1 MIKIKFSGKF
11 IFVAVLLSILLA
23 PLSAHTE
30 ETKEKLITVSQPA
43 EDKQGYIQQLEKRI
57 SDLEAI
63 VNTLLKEKKVPP
75 PAPSG
80 EVPKEKTE
88 APPAAEDVWAE
99 PVVETAPVKGRDE
112 DARRRITEIET
123 WRRKLD
129 AEAAKAEE
137 EASEKVKFDFSGKYK
152 LRLNTRHNLNLDNRG
167 QHWLYDNYTYLDQ
180 RLQLRIDATYGPF
193 TSVLVLDKGNFV
205 FDWKED
211 SQGTL
216 DRWSEFHTVNAA
228 LVRELYLQ
236 YTGDFVFKAGRQT
249 MMAGNGG
256 IVLEGPVDSVKI
268 TYPIGKTPIGI
279 LSPSLAYIA
288 VSGGFKDFTNFRK
301 SGPPSG
307 DRSAVFGIANKLDG
321 WLLSL
326 DIKPKRGL
334 TIEPYVLKVFD
345 RGKAGDPDLNLDKDF
360 DSSTISR
367 DGHFEPMWLGA
378 AISGLEKNFS
388 YKADIIYLTGSY
400 TDRQDINAYAFLLR
414 GDYNFMKQSG
424 LLNNLSLGLELGRGS
439 GNKAEDS
446 ETTDKIKNFSGLYL
460 CKDRRKFGNI
470 FSEDLRAGYFLWDS
484 NLANVTFVSGIV
496 GFEPIDKLE
505 SNLRLTKLWTTES
518 VFKGHGP
525 VRDWSRGT
533 STTTE
538 KTRDI
543 GWEIDLNLDFPLYKK
558 RLRGFTEIGYL
569 IPGDVYQHADGQKAD
584 PASEIVIGTEFE
596 F

>member
-1 MIKIKFSGKF
+1 MRNKYFF
-11 IFVAVLLSILLA
+11 FLLSLIFLIFQS
-23 PLSAHTE
+23 LS
-30 ETKEKLITVSQPA
+30 VQA
-43 EDKQGYIQQLEKRI
+43 EDAGGSNGDTIKYIQSLEKRI
-57 SDLEAI
+57 SDLEEI
-63 VNTLLKEKKVPP
+63 IKGLVGEKTTQPAFPP
-75 PAPSG
+75 GEAPQ
-80 EVPKEKTE
+80 EKKTE
-88 APPAAEDVWAE
+88 APPAAEDEWAE
-99 PVVETAPVKGRDE
+99 PVVETEPVKGRDE
-112 DARRRITEIET
+112 DARRRITEMET
-123 WRRKLD
+123 WRRKLE

-137 EASEKVKFDFSGKYK
+137 EASEKVKFNFSGKYK
-152 LRLNTRHNLNLDNRG
+152 LRLNIRDNLDLNNPG
-167 QHWLYDNYTYLDQ
+167 QHWLYDDYTYLDQ
-180 RLQLRIDATYGPF
+180 RLQLRIDAAYGPF

-236 YTGDFVFKAGRQT
+236 YTGDFVFKAGRQN
-249 MMAGNGG
+249 MMIGNEG
-256 IVLEGPVDSVKI
+256 IILEGPADAVKI
-268 TYPIGKTPIGI
+268 TYPIGKTPIGM
-279 LSPSLAYIA
+279 LSPSLVYIA
-288 VSGGFKDFTNFRK
+288 LSGGFKDYTDFRK
-301 SGPPSG
+301 SGPPAG
-307 DRSAVFGIANKLDG
+307 DRSAVFGVANKLDG

-334 TIEPYVLKVFD
+334 LIEPYILKVFD
-345 RGKAGDPDLNLDKDF
+345 RGDAGDPDLNLDKDF

-378 AISGLEKNFS
+378 AISGVQNNVS
-388 YKADIIYLTGSY
+388 YKADLIYLAGSY
-400 TDRQDINAYAFLLR
+400 TDTQDISAYAFLLR
-414 GDYNFMKQSG
+414 GDYNFKQSG
-424 LLNNLSLGLELGRGS
+424 ASRNFSLGLELGRGS

-446 ETTDKIKNFSGLYL
+446 ETTDKIKDFSGLWL

-518 VFKGHGP
+518 VFKGHSP
-525 VRDWSRGT
+525 VRDWSRGA

-558 RLRGFTEIGYL
+558 RLRGFTEIGYF
-569 IPGDVYQHADGQKAD
+569 IPGDVYQKADRQKPD